1 MIPFKIKTFWFLL
14 VECVRWGNAF
24 VRTLYIKLS
33 IIRNGSWSIWSLK
46 NIFVSLQNDCVI
58 SLLLL
63 FLNNFH
69 TLNTKIMYLG
79 KIWGPKNV
87 LKTNGILEW
96 YFLVFVNQ
104 NCVYKA
110 RTRRNFELSFHFC
123 TIDFDARISD
133 SVYLRATKRES
144 LSTKMQ

>member
-1 MIPFKIKTFWFLL
+1 MT
-14 VECVRWGNAF
+14 V
-24 VRTLYIKLS
+24 
-33 IIRNGSWSIWSLK
+33 
-46 NIFVSLQNDCVI
+46 
-58 SLLLL
+58 L
-63 FLNNFH
+63 FLYSYFSLFFFPYMKHENNVSGR
-69 TLNTKIMYLG
+69 G

-87 LKTNGILEW
+87 LKTNGILEF

-144 LSTKMQ
+144 TKYKNAIRVVEFKAVVPFKLSGFIWEMEWTIVCCAF